1 MTNSRPGETPAPAPT
16 TETDDHH
23 RGAVSEAAPLSRFER
38 GRRLAAR
45 APVPEGTFAVG
56 GGLAIA
62 GLATY
67 AFQILAFR
75 NLNKLDYGALNT
87 LWVVVFVLA
96 PGIFLP
102 LEQEVGRAM
111 AARKV
116 HGLGGAPI
124 VRRAGLLGGGFAI
137 LMTIAVLV
145 IAFTT
150 SFVHR
155 SFAGHSGLV
164 ICLVIAL
171 YTFGIEYLA
180 RGAFA
185 GTGHFGAYGVSMA
198 AEALLRLAPCIPLAL
213 VGSKDPVW
221 FGLCLAVPP
230 LLATAIALKGQTG
243 LMEPGPI
250 APYRE
255 ISSNLGYLLGGSVF
269 AQVLGYAPFIGAEAL
284 ANGAHERNAVA
295 DFIVG
300 LFLSRIPIVLFQ
312 AVQAALLPKL
322 TALVS
327 AGRSDEFRVGVRRLV
342 YVVVG
347 IGVLGVVA
355 GWIAGP
361 WAGHLLFGTK
371 FNLGRNDVALLATGS
386 GLFILALTMSQ
397 AIIALSGHAL
407 TMYAWLVGV
416 ATFVVTTA
424 VAGHQLFLR
433 VELGSIAGAAG
444 SMVVMTWFYV
454 RRVRKGV
461 VAADLVTLIEQLGYE
476 PLEI

>member
-1 MTNSRPGETPAPAPT
+1 MES
-16 TETDDHH
+16 DDGG
-23 RGAVSEAAPLSRFER
+23 RGAVSESAPLSRLER

-45 APVPEGTFAVG
+45 APVPQGTFAVG
-56 GGLAIA
+56 A
-62 GLATY
+62 GLVVAGIATY

-124 VRRAGLLGGGFAI
+124 VQRAGTVGAWFAVVI
-137 LMTIAVLV
+137 TVAVLV
-145 IAFTT
+145 VAFTT
-150 SFVHR
+150 SLVSR
-155 SFAGHSGLV
+155 LFAGHVGLV
-164 ICLVIAL
+164 VCLVIAL
-171 YTFGIEYLA
+171 YTFGVEYLA

-198 AEALLRLAPCIPLAL
+198 AEAMLRLLPCIPLAI

-230 LLATAIALKGQTG
+230 LLATAIALKGPKE
-243 LMEPGPI
+243 LMQPGPA
-250 APYRE
+250 APYKE
-255 ISSNLGYLLGGSVF
+255 ISANLGYLLGGSLF
-269 AQVLGYAPFIGAEAL
+269 AQVLGYAPFLGAQAL
-284 ANGAHERNAVA
+284 ATKAQRTKVA

-312 AVQAALLPKL
+312 AVQAALLPGL
-322 TALVS
+322 TSLVS

-347 IGVLGVVA
+347 IGVLGVA
-355 GWIAGP
+355 GGWVAGP
-361 WAGHLLFGTK
+361 WAGKLLFGSK
-371 FNLGRNDVALLATGS
+371 FNLGRGDVALLATGS
-386 GLFILALTMSQ
+386 GLFILSLTMSQ

-407 TMYAWLVGV
+407 TMYAWLVGLITFLV
-416 ATFVVTTA
+416 ATA
-424 VAGHQLFLR
+424 VSTHELFLR
-433 VELGSIAGAAG
+433 VELGSIAGAAA
-444 SMVVMTWFYV
+444 SLFVMALFFV

-461 VAADLVTLIEQLGYE
+461 APTDLVHLIEQLNYE

>member
-1 MTNSRPGETPAPAPT
+1 METNDPLGS
-16 TETDDHH
+16 
-23 RGAVSEAAPLSRFER
+23 AVSPSPPLSRLER

-56 GGLAIA
+56 AGLVVA

-111 AARKV
+111 AARRV

-124 VRRAGLLGGGFAI
+124 VRRASALGGAFAI
-137 LMTIAVLV
+137 VISIAVIIV
-145 IAFTT
+145 AFTT
-150 SFVHR
+150 SLVSR
-155 SFAGHSGLV
+155 LFADHSMLV
-164 ICLVIAL
+164 VCLVIAL
-171 YTFGIEYLA
+171 FTFGVEYLA

-185 GTGHFGAYGVSMA
+185 GTGNFGAYGVSMA

-213 VGSKDPVW
+213 VGAKNPVW
-221 FGLCLAVPP
+221 FGLCLAIPP
-230 LLATAIALKGQTG
+230 LLATAIALRGRND
-243 LMEPGPI
+243 LMMPGPP

-255 ISSNLGYLLGGSVF
+255 ISANLGYLLGGSLF
-269 AQVLGYAPFIGAEAL
+269 AQVLGYAPFIGAQAL
-284 ANGAHERNAVA
+284 AKPNQRTAVA

-312 AVQAALLPKL
+312 AVQAALLPGL
-322 TALVS
+322 TSMVS
-327 AGRSDEFRVGVRRLV
+327 AGRDDEFRVGVRRLV
-342 YVVVG
+342 IVVVG
-347 IGVLGVVA
+347 IGTLGVVA

-361 WAGHLLFGTK
+361 WAGGLLFGAK
-371 FNLGRNDVALLATGS
+371 FNLGRADVALLATGS
-386 GLFILALTMSQ
+386 GLFILSLTMSQ
-397 AIIALSGHAL
+397 ALIALSGHAF
-407 TMYAWLVGV
+407 TMYAWLVGLV
-416 ATFVVTTA
+416 TFVLATA
-424 VAGHQLFLR
+424 VGSHELFLR
-433 VELGSIAGAAG
+433 VELGSIAGALG
-444 SMVVMTWFYV
+444 SLVMMAFFFV
-454 RRVRKGV
+454 RRLRKGV
-461 VAADLVTLIEQLGYE
+461 ASGDLASLIDQLVSE